1 MSGLYEN
8 PKSASER
15 LLDALVFGFKEITQA
30 SGYSN
35 TIKDVF
41 TEIPTP
47 SQLVNHPSMALIMG
61 RELTDWD
68 DTEAMVNTLPVT
80 LMVFIKEASNPT
92 AARLTLK
99 KDIQRRLGVNWMV
112 PGEDD
117 QPACSVVKP
126 TAYEPFGMFLN
137 VPHVGFIMEIQI
149 EYSQDVN
156 DPTVST

>member
-8 PKSASER
+8 SKSASER
-15 LLDALVFGFKEITQA
+15 LLDALVFGFKEIRTEN
-30 SGYSN
+30 GYTNS
-35 TIKDVF
+35 IRDVF
-41 TEIPTP
+41 TEIPTQ
-47 SQLVNHPSMALIMG
+47 SQLVNYPSMALIMG

-80 LMVFIKEASNPT
+80 LMVFLKEQSSPT
-92 AARLTLK
+92 TARLSVK

-117 QPACSVVKP
+117 MPACSVIKP

-137 VPHVGFIMEIQI
+137 VPHIGFIMEIQV